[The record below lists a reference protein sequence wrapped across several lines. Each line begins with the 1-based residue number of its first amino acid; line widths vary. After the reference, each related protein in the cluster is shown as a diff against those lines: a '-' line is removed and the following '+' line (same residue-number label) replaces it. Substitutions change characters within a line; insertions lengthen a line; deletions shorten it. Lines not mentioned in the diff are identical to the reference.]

1 MPQPMSDSHFHC
13 MTVMFKVRDLIVPRR
28 KVLDEVDLRPGQTV
42 LDFACGPGAYIPD
55 TAERVGPQGKVFTLD
70 VHPLAVDAVR
80 RIASRR
86 GFAHVE
92 TILSDGKTGLPDK
105 SVDVV
110 LLYDAFHDF
119 EEPQTVLAELN
130 RVLRNDGTLSFS
142 DHHLSDGE
150 IRSRVAEG
158 GWFDLARRGKRTYTF
173 RPIKRS

>member
-1 MPQPMSDSHFHC
+1 

-55 TAERVGPQGKVFTLD
+55 AAERVGPQGKVFALD
-70 VHPLAVDAVR
+70 VHPLAIEAVR

-86 GFAHVE
+86 GLSQVE
-92 TILSDGKTGLPDK
+92 TVLSDSKTGLPDK

-119 EEPQTVLAELN
+119 EKPETILAEIN
-130 RVLRNDGTLSFS
+130 RVLKEDGTLSFS
-142 DHHLSDGE
+142 DHHLSDAE
-150 IRSRVAEG
+150 IRSSVTEG
-158 GWFDLARRGKRTYTF
+158 GWFELVARGKRTCTF
-173 RPIKRS
+173 RPTKRY

>member
-1 MPQPMSDSHFHC
+1 
-13 MTVMFKVRDLIVPRR
+13 MTVMFRVRDLIVPRR
-28 KVLDEVDLRPGQTV
+28 KILDEVELRPGQTV
-42 LDFACGPGAYIPD
+42 LDFACGPGAYVPE
-55 TAERVGPQGKVFTLD
+55 TAGRVGPQGKVLALD

-92 TILSDGKTGLPDK
+92 TILSDGKTGLPDQ
-105 SVDVV
+105 SVDAV

-130 RVLRNDGTLSFS
+130 RVLKKEGILSFS
-142 DHHLSDGE
+142 DHHLGDGE
-150 IRSRVAEG
+150 LRSRVTQG
-158 GWFDLARRGKRTYTF
+158 GWFQLARRGKRTYTF